1 MSLEKP
7 RIAAG
12 PRPDCSQ
19 AMAGRTGLSG
29 NARSMTSA
37 EPKLRAIV
45 VDDEAFIR
53 QVLTRMLERLG
64 FSVVA
69 VAGSGAPVVDLY
81 ADLRPD
87 LVVMDIA
94 MPEVDGLTALGR
106 LKQLHPEAAVVICTS
121 FSSPK
126 YATEARRLGAAA
138 FLNKPFDLAGIRST
152 LDELFPGRLGLA
164 VS

>member
-19 AMAGRTGLSG
+19 AMAGRTGPNG

-53 QVLTRMLERLG
+53 QVLARMLERLG

-69 VAGSGAPVVDLY
+69 VAGSGA
-81 ADLRPD
+81 
-87 LVVMDIA
+87 
-94 MPEVDGLTALGR
+94 T
-106 LKQLHPEAAVVICTS
+106 VVICTS
-121 FSSPK
+121 FSSPQ
-126 YATEARRLGAAA
+126 YAIEARRLGAAA